1 MPRHLQVFFTA
12 TLAMLPSAAPENSIC
27 CQWEVL
33 GQGGDSPGVGQV
45 LRLRTEVEEEGGG
58 GEVADRRLIR
68 QVWEFTAWRQ
78 DQVVMRE
85 ARASE
90 R

>member
-1 MPRHLQVFFTA
+1 
-12 TLAMLPSAAPENSIC
+12 MLPSATPENSIR

-33 GQGGDSPGVGQV
+33 GQGGDPPGVGQV
-45 LRLRTEVEEEGGG
+45 LRLRTEVEEEGRG
-58 GEVADRRLIR
+58 GEVADRRIIR
-68 QVWEFTAWRQ
+68 QMWESAAWRQ
-78 DQVVMRE
+78 DQVVVRE